1 LAIPTAKEMVQ
12 GSEQLFSLPKVFYQ
26 LQTALS
32 DPDKSFEDFGAII
45 SHDPALS
52 ARLLR
57 IVNSPFY
64 GLSSRVETISHA
76 LSIVGLDQL
85 VDLAMATSVI
95 YQFRG
100 IPNTLFNME
109 SFWKHSIAAGLAART
124 IGQLRG
130 EDNVERLYLA
140 GILHDL
146 GRLVIYMKE
155 PTLARD
161 AFYRSKEK
169 EENIHLSE
177 QALMGFDHAEVG
189 GELLRSWQLPESLV
203 QAVAFHHEPARC
215 KEFPV
220 VAAVVHTADYLVH
233 DMNIAKSEEF
243 YVPVLD
249 TQTWEKIQIDP
260 KELARKIMDVQD
272 QFEQTLQ
279 MFL

>member
-1 LAIPTAKEMVQ
+1 MIE
-12 GSEQLFSLPKVFYQ
+12 GSEKVFSLPEVFYR
-26 LQTALS
+26 LQTALN
-32 DPDKSFEDFGAII
+32 DPDKTFDDFGDII

-64 GLSSRVETISHA
+64 GLSSKVETITHA
-76 LSIVGLDQL
+76 LTIIGLDQL

-109 SFWKHSIAAGLAART
+109 SFWKHSIACGLAART
-124 IGQLRG
+124 IGQVRG
-130 EDNVERLYLA
+130 EENVERLYLA

-146 GRLVIYMKE
+146 GRLVIYIKE

-177 QALMGFDHAEVG
+177 QAIMGFDHAEVG
-189 GELLRSWQLPESLV
+189 GELLRSWQLPESLA
-203 QAVAFHHEPARC
+203 QAVACHHEPGKSDRYQ
-215 KEFPV
+215 V
-220 VAAVVHTADYLVH
+220 DAAIVHTADYIVH

-249 TQTWEKIQIDP
+249 AKTWERIEIDP
-260 KELARKIMDVQD
+260 KTLAEKISDVQD
-272 QFEQTLQ
+272 QFEQTLK